1 MHNADVVNKRWRRL
15 AIAGAKKGYINLNPL
30 RNVSNVNQAL
40 RSKNK
45 KVDSLILLGRW
56 RVLIGGILNS

>member
-1 MHNADVVNKRWRRL
+1 M
-15 AIAGAKKGYINLNPL
+15 GYINLNPL